1 MAAKDNL
8 ETSVKKLMIICAV
21 SKVQELH
28 QNLEKILNEQNLDA
42 VDFSMTGDIK
52 IGKIKDE
59 NIFKVVK

>member
-21 SKVQELH
+21 AKVQELH

-59 NIFKVVK
+59 NISSKL